1 MKKYILI
8 LFLLLSA
15 ITSAQKSLNDYKYV
29 IVPIKYDF
37 VSEENKY
44 RLNTLT
50 KLNLTRMGFQAFY
63 ENEDLP
69 LEILNERCNKLYVNV
84 ERVKSFLVTKL
95 VVTFKDCQNN
105 VVFTSGEGKSRDKD
119 YKTAYLEALDEAFQS
134 LYGLGY
140 AYNGTDLTSKF
151 AQKTEP
157 VAVEA
162 PKSSPAIAEES
173 KDLLFA
179 QPIPNG
185 YQLVDKTP
193 KVVLK
198 IFKTSQPDY
207 FTAQSETINGAVIK
221 KNGEWILEYYKDD
234 KPVSEKLLIKF

>member
-8 LFLLLSA
+8 LFLLLSV
-15 ITSAQKSLNDYKYV
+15 ITSAQKSLNDYRYV
-29 IVPIKYDF
+29 IVPVKYDF
-37 VSEENKY
+37 LSEENKY

-50 KLNLTRMGFQAFY
+50 KLNLTKIGFQAFY

-69 LEILNERCNKLYVNV
+69 LEILNDRCNKLYVNV
-84 ERVKSFLVTKL
+84 ERVKAFLVTKL
-95 VVTFKDCQNN
+95 VVTFKDCQNKL
-105 VVFTSGEGKSRDKD
+105 VFKSGEGKSRDKD
-119 YKTAYLEALDEAFQS
+119 YKIAYVEALEEAFQS

-140 AYNGTDLTSKF
+140 AYNGSDLTPKF

-157 VAVEA
+157 VAVET
-162 PKSSPAIAEES
+162 PKSSPAAEEP

-198 IFKTSQPDY
+198 IFKTSQSDY

-221 KNGEWILEYYKDD
+221 KNGEWFLEYYKDGR
-234 KPVSEKLLIKF
+234 PVSEKLLIKF

>member
-8 LFLLLSA
+8 LFLSLSA
-15 ITSAQKSLNDYKYV
+15 IASAQKSLNDYKYA
-29 IVPIKYDF
+29 IVPVKYSF
-37 VSEENKY
+37 VSEENQY

-69 LEILNERCNKLYVNV
+69 LEILNDRCNKLYVNV
-84 ERVKSFLVTKL
+84 EKVKSFLVTKL

-105 VVFTSGEGKSRDKD
+105 IVFTSGEGKSRDKE
-119 YKTAYLEALDEAFQS
+119 YKTAYVEALNEAFQS

-140 AYNGTDLTSKF
+140 AYNGSDLTSKF
-151 AQKTEP
+151 TQKIEP
-157 VAVEA
+157 AVET
-162 PKSSPAIAEES
+162 PKSSPVITEES

-185 YQLVDKTP
+185 YQLIDKTP

-234 KPVSEKLLIKF
+234 RPVSEKLLIKF